1 MVSIALNLIQHTWFL
16 KKIEKFP
23 EDIMHHTL
31 AVSKEKAMEI
41 GEMEEY
47 IYVHISWI
55 INIKF
60 KAKYGCSHL

>member
-1 MVSIALNLIQHTWFL
+1 
-16 KKIEKFP
+16 
-23 EDIMHHTL
+23 MHHTL